1 LDGFADAQACVD
13 RQLED
18 GPVAGA
24 GVGLD
29 GPQPS
34 QCRSRVQCAGCVLG
48 QIEAIGVSGAQ
59 AEACVE
65 VIDGSEGVVSTS
77 ENQCSR
83 KLLVW

>member
-1 LDGFADAQACVD
+1 
-13 RQLED
+13 
-18 GPVAGA
+18 
-24 GVGLD
+24 
-29 GPQPS
+29 
-34 QCRSRVQCAGCVLG
+34 LG